1 MSEQVQIPIDITNWE
16 KFVGVI
22 TAANKASKEMGESF
36 KKAIPTETITGGLHQ
51 VSSALKSVD
60 NDSVK
65 VAGHVAEVSATLVQ
79 SFAQGGPFGLAIG
92 VLTVGVQ
99 KIFEAID
106 YGDEVLKKGEAFMQR
121 QAEERGAAI
130 RAANRAAEAQAASV
144 SEALQKGNEIAEQAA
159 EQRAKERNERR
170 KKAAQERFDFEIQLA
185 NEAADAD
192 LARMQAQN
200 GIERETEE
208 RARRESLARTLL
220 DIDKKADAAKRL
232 ADARI
237 LALDRVEQR
246 ERFLASAT
254 ERTDRIFEEMV
265 GNAEEQAVAV
275 ASQISGTA
283 ANAANAFIGP
293 AIQAFTLYSK
303 AAEAASGAAKM
314 SAEERAANEA
324 AATQA
329 VLASLAQQAGTQAV
343 FETAQGIADLALGFT
358 GEANRFGSAAAH
370 FTAAGVFGTIAGGTA
385 IAANQIGQ
393 TRGATTQ
400 ERQSSGGDSAG
411 PARTGGTDGG
421 RSSDTSSGG
430 GVTINIVGG
439 RAYATGA
446 EVGAQTAKALRDFK
460 RYGGRS

>member
-1 MSEQVQIPIDITNWE
+1 MSEPVQIPIDITNWE

-36 KKAIPTETITGGLHQ
+36 KKAIPTETITAGLHQ
-51 VSSALKSVD
+51 VSAGLKSVD

-65 VAGHVAEVSATLVQ
+65 VAGHVADVAATLVQ
-79 SFAQGGPFGLAIG
+79 SFAQGGPFGLAVG
-92 VLTVGVQ
+92 ALTVGIQ
-99 KIFEAID
+99 KIFEAVD
-106 YGDEVLKKGEAFMQR
+106 YGDEVLKKGEAFIQR

-130 RAANRAAEAQAASV
+130 RAANRAAETQAAAV
-144 SEALQKGNEIAEQAA
+144 SEALQKGNELAEQAA

-200 GIERETEE
+200 GIERESEA

-220 DIDKKADAAKRL
+220 DIDQKANAAKRL

-237 LALDRVEQR
+237 LELDRVEQR

-254 ERTDRIFEEMV
+254 QATDRIFEDLV
-265 GNAEEQAVAV
+265 RNAEEQAAAT

-283 ANAANAFIGP
+283 ANAANAFVGP
-293 AIQAFTLYSK
+293 AIQAFAMYSR
-303 AAEAASGAAKM
+303 AAESAAGAAKL
-314 SAEERAANEA
+314 SAEERKANEA

-358 GEANRFGSAAAH
+358 GQLNRFGSAAAH

-393 TRGATTQ
+393 TRGATSQ
-400 ERQSSGGDSAG
+400 ERQSSGGSSA
-411 PARTGGTDGG
+411 PTRTGGTDGVQAPG
-421 RSSDTSSGG
+421 SVTSG